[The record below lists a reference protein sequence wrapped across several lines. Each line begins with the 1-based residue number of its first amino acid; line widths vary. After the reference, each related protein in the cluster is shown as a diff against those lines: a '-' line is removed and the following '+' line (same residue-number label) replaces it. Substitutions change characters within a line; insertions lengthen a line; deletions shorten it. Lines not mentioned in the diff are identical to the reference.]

1 LGRAVGGP
9 RRLKNDTKKGV
20 TVEYLQ
26 NFDITNKVNILRL
39 ICGLFFV
46 PHIYA
51 KFFVPEA
58 LGFFVASG
66 LKPPKLWLNVA
77 CVVETIVALG
87 LIFAIFPFLAAL
99 LGCLHLLVALFFVW
113 KVTKG
118 KWLWNIGG
126 YEYCLFWA
134 ICCLIVAMDYY
145 RGGHLFT

>member
-1 LGRAVGGP
+1 VQ
-9 RRLKNDTKKGV
+9 
-20 TVEYLQ
+20 YLQ
-26 NFDITNKVNILRL
+26 NFDILNQMNILRL

-58 LGFFVASG
+58 LGFFIASG
-66 LKPPKLWLNVA
+66 VKQPKMWLYAA
-77 CVVETIVALG
+77 CTIETIVALG
-87 LIFAIFPFLAAL
+87 LVFAIFAFWAAL
-99 LGCLHLLVALFFVW
+99 LGCLHLLVALSFVW

-134 ICCLIVAMDYY
+134 ISCLVVAMDYY
-145 RGGHLFT
+145 PGRHLFI